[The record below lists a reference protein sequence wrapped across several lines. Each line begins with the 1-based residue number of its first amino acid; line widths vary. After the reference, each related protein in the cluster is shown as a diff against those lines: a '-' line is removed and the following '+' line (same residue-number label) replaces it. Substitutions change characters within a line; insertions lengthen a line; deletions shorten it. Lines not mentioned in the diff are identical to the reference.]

1 MPLHSFGSEPKEPKQ
16 GGVGR
21 VSLEKEDSVV
31 RSRRV
36 AHILIDVY
44 VR

>member
-21 VSLEKEDSVV
+21 VSLEKENDQ
-31 RSRRV
+31 
-36 AHILIDVY
+36 
-44 VR
+44 